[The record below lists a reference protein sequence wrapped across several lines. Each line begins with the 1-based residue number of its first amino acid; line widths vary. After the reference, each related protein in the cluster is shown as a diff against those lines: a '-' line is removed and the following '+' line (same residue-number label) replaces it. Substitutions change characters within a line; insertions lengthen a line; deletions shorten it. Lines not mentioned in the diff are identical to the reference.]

1 MAKLFLM
8 EVIMCA
14 RIVQIKEQTHQIPTQ
29 TLPIRELDITAPRD
43 DVARFIIKMLYEAD
57 DENYEYTLDAF
68 VEYFML
74 YGPESAHSHSTSV
87 RELKRAILWLSRQ
100 NILYVTNDLRVETHV
115 SGVRH
120 TRTWLQRATADS
132 ISHFRRTFGQTG
144 KHWFYGSV

>member
-14 RIVQIKEQTHQIPTQ
+14 RIVQTKEQTHQIPTQ

-43 DVARFIIKMLYEAD
+43 DVTRFIIKMLYEA
-57 DENYEYTLDAF
+57 EEQNHEFTLDEF
-68 VEYFML
+68 VKYFML
-74 YGPESAHSHSTSV
+74 FGPESSPSRSASV

-100 NILYVTNDLRVETHV
+100 NILYVTNELHVETHV
-115 SGVRH
+115 SGARH

-132 ISHFRRTFGQTG
+132 IGHFRRGFGQTG